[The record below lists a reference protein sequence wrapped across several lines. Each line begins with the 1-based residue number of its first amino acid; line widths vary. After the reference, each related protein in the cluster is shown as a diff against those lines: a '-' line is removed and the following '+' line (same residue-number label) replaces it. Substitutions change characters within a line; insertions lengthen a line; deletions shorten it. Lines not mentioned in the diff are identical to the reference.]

1 MKISYDAEADA
12 LSITFRETTVTTKH
26 LGGGHRGGLRQRGPA
41 NGAGNPGRAKTLW
54 RTRNH
59 AASGAGRHGCIIHN
73 RQESAQRPPMKL
85 HVDKGADALYLQL
98 DDSKI
103 IESDEVAPGVILD
116 YNDRNEV
123 VGIEMLYLSRRSQAL
138 DTTALE
144 IETV

>member
-1 MKISYDAEADA
+1 
-12 LSITFRETTVTTKH
+12 
-26 LGGGHRGGLRQRGPA
+26 
-41 NGAGNPGRAKTLW
+41 
-54 RTRNH
+54 
-59 AASGAGRHGCIIHN
+59 
-73 RQESAQRPPMKL
+73 MKL
-85 HVDKGADALYLQL
+85 HVDKEADALYLQL

-103 IESDEVAPGVILD
+103 IESDEVAPGVVLN